1 MTSSVELIS
10 MELAVSQTGVGI
22 RWTIL
27 ISAKGEKWF
36 VSISGGSVRG
46 DPLGEFRPL
55 EYCSCCCSLVVV
67 EVIVIEVEPVD
78 VVVVVVEVVEFSVET
93 VKLLSTGV
101 DVVVV
106 AGRWSEESLLS
117 IGIATPTPVSKKRSS
132 S

>member
-78 VVVVVVEVVEFSVET
+78 VVVVVVEVVVAVVEFSVET
-93 VKLLSTGV
+93 VKLLS
-101 DVVVV
+101 
-106 AGRWSEESLLS
+106 
-117 IGIATPTPVSKKRSS
+117 
-132 S
+132 